1 MPIPQQWP
9 RSIVLTLLAAAS
21 AMGLAGCGASPS
33 SLTSSTSSSTPTAGQ
48 AYGGQIFGGNQ
59 PISNAVI
66 QMYAPGTNG
75 YGAAAAPLLNRLVTT
90 DASGHFSLANAFNCP
105 SSSTPVYLV
114 VTGGNPGLSSNT
126 NNTAL
131 VMMGLLGTCG
141 SLTSS
146 SYFVIN
152 ELTTV
157 AAVWSLAPFMADYAH
172 IGTSYGNV
180 QGLLNAFAT
189 AESLVA
195 IETGATPGLA
205 PSIATVPK
213 AEINTLGDI
222 LSGCVN
228 SNGSTSLTASCGKL
242 FLAATPVGGTTPGD
256 TVAAALDIAR
266 NPGHNVGALFSA
278 VPSTGPFQPTLGN
291 APSDWTLAITYASPV
306 FMTPSDLAID
316 SQGNA
321 WVLSST
327 GSNSSSVSILN
338 LGGISATFPQAGTSF
353 GRIALDSY
361 DDPWLTNPFTSNV
374 VELNSSGSRATLN
387 PFSGAGIQGPGP
399 LAFDGA
405 GNVWIANSGPSVSK
419 LSANGAPL
427 SPNTGF
433 STGGIGATA
442 LALDTSGNVWIADT
456 ANNKIEV
463 LSQTGTSISGAGYS
477 GAGINGPFAIAI
489 DSVGGAWVAN
499 RAGSSLSRL
508 TSFGDAVNPS
518 PYYGAGLSAPVDLA
532 IDGLGNV
539 WLANSGSNSV
549 SEFLSTGRPQS
560 GNSGYGSAA
569 LVNPFRVALDRSGN
583 LWVAN
588 KGTSVVGSGLITQIV
603 GVGAPVVTPLSVAIQ
618 SNALNQRP

>member
-9 RSIVLTLLAAAS
+9 RSIGLTVVAAAL
-21 AMGLAGCGASPS
+21 AMGLAGCGVSPS
-33 SLTSSTSSSTPTAGQ
+33 SLSSSTSVAGE

-59 PISNAVI
+59 PVSNAVI

-75 YGAAAAPLLNRLVTT
+75 YGSFAAPLLNRQVTT
-90 DASGHFSLANAFNCP
+90 DASGHFSLANAFTCP

-114 VTGGNPGLSSNT
+114 VTGGNPGLTSGT
-126 NNTAL
+126 NNGAL
-131 VMMGLLGTCG
+131 VMMGLLGSCG
-141 SLTSS
+141 SLNSS
-146 SYFVIN
+146 SYFIIN

-157 AAVWSLAPFMADYAH
+157 AAVWSLAPFMVDYAH
-172 IGTSYGNV
+172 IGTSAGNV

-195 IETGATPGLA
+195 IETGTAPGNA
-205 PSIATVPK
+205 PSIATIPK
-213 AEINTLGDI
+213 AEINTLGGI
-222 LSGCVN
+222 LAGCVN

-242 FLAATPVGGTTPGD
+242 FSAATPIGGTTPGD

-266 NPGHNVGALFSA
+266 NPGHNVGTLYNA
-278 VPSTGPFQPTLGN
+278 VPSNSPFQPMLSN
-291 APSDWTLAITYASPV
+291 APSDWTLAITYASPA
-306 FMTPSDLAID
+306 FKTPRDLAID

-321 WVLSST
+321 WVLSSA

-338 LGGISATFPQAGTSF
+338 IGGISATFPQAGTSF
-353 GRIALDSY
+353 GRIALDPY
-361 DDPWLTNPFTSNV
+361 DDPWLTNPFASNL
-374 VELNSSGSRATLN
+374 VELNSSGGRATLN

-399 LAFDGA
+399 LAFDGS

-419 LSANGAPL
+419 LSANGAAL
-427 SPNTGF
+427 SSSAGF
-433 STGGIGATA
+433 NTGGIGSTA
-442 LALDTSGNVWIADT
+442 LALDTSGNAWVADS

-463 LSQTGTSISGAGYS
+463 LSQTGAAIPGAPYS

-499 RAGSSLSRL
+499 RIGSSLSRL
-508 TSFGDAVNPS
+508 TSFGDAVAGS
-518 PYYGAGLSAPVDLA
+518 PYYGAGLNAPVDLA
-532 IDGLGNV
+532 VDGLGNV

-560 GNSGYGSAA
+560 GASGYGSAA
-569 LVNPFRVALDRSGN
+569 LSNPFRVAVDRSGN
-583 LWVAN
+583 VWVAN
-588 KGTSVVGSGLITQIV
+588 LGTSVVGSGVITQVV
-603 GVGAPVVTPLSVAIQ
+603 GVAAPVVTPLSMAVQ

>member
-1 MPIPQQWP
+1 MPIRQQWP
-9 RSIVLTLLAAAS
+9 RFVLTALAAGL
-21 AMGLAGCGASPS
+21 AMGVAGCSASPS
-33 SLTSSTSSSTPTAGQ
+33 SLTSSVPTAGE

-75 YGAAAAPLLNRLVTT
+75 YGTSAAPLLNRLVTT
-90 DASGHFSLANAFNCP
+90 DAGGHFSLANAFSCP

-126 NNTAL
+126 NNAAL

-141 SLTSS
+141 SLNSS

-157 AAVWSLAPFMADYAH
+157 AAVWSLAPFMVDYAH
-172 IGTSYGNV
+172 IGTSAGNV

-189 AESLVA
+189 SENMVA
-195 IETGATPGLA
+195 IETGAAPGLA
-205 PSIATVPK
+205 PSIATIPK

-228 SNGSTSLTASCGKL
+228 SNGRTSLTASCGKL
-242 FLAATPVGGTTPGD
+242 FSAATPVGGTTPTN

-266 NPGHNVGALFSA
+266 NPSHSVSALYSA
-278 VPSTGPFQPTLGN
+278 VPSTGPFQPTLPN
-291 APSDWTLAITYASPV
+291 APSDWTIAITYTSPA
-306 FMTPSDLAID
+306 FKTPSDLAID

-338 LGGISATFPQAGTSF
+338 IGGISATFPQTGANF
-353 GRIALDSY
+353 GRIALDPY
-361 DDPWLTNPFTSNV
+361 DDPWLTNPFASNV

-387 PFSGAGIQGPGP
+387 PFSGAGIQGPGA
-399 LAFDGA
+399 LAFDGS
-405 GNVWIANSGPSVSK
+405 GNVWIANSASSVSK
-419 LSANGAPL
+419 LSANGAAL
-427 SPNTGF
+427 SSSAGF
-433 STGGIGATA
+433 RTGGISSTA
-442 LALDTSGNVWIADT
+442 LALDTSGNVWVADT

-463 LSQTGTSISGAGYS
+463 LSETGVAISGTGYS

-489 DSVGGAWVAN
+489 DSAGGAWVAN
-499 RAGSSLSRL
+499 RTGSSLSRL
-508 TSFGDAVNPS
+508 TSFGGAVDPNPYS
-518 PYYGAGLSAPVDLA
+518 GAGLNAPVDLA

-560 GNSGYGSAA
+560 GVSGYGSAA

-583 LWVAN
+583 VWVAN
-588 KGTSVVGSGLITQIV
+588 QGTSVPGSGVITQIV
-603 GVGAPVVTPLSVAIQ
+603 GAGAPVVTPLSVAIQ

>member
-1 MPIPQQWP
+1 MPIPQQWA
-9 RSIVLTLLAAAS
+9 RSISLTALATTL
-21 AMGLAGCGASPS
+21 AMGLAGCGALPS
-33 SLTSSTSSSTPTAGQ
+33 AVTSSTPVAGE
-48 AYGGQIFGGNQ
+48 AYGGKIFGGNQ
-59 PISNAVI
+59 PVSNAVI

-75 YGAAAAPLLNRLVTT
+75 YGTSATPLLNRLVTT
-90 DASGHFSLANAFNCP
+90 DANGHFSLANAFTCP

-114 VTGGNPGLSSNT
+114 VTGGNPGLTSNT
-126 NNTAL
+126 NNAAL
-131 VMMGLLGTCG
+131 TLMGLLGTCG
-141 SLTSS
+141 SLNAS
-146 SYFVIN
+146 SYFMIN

-157 AAVWSLAPFMADYAH
+157 AAVWSLAPFMVDYAH
-172 IGTSYGNV
+172 IGTSAGNV

-189 AESLVA
+189 SENLVA
-195 IETGATPGLA
+195 IETGLAPGKA
-205 PSIATVPK
+205 PSIATVPQ
-213 AEINTLGDI
+213 AEINTLGGI
-222 LSGCVN
+222 LTGCVN
-228 SNGSTSLTASCGKL
+228 SNGSTSSTAPCGRL
-242 FLAATPVGGTTPGD
+242 FAGATPAGGTTPGD

-266 NPGHNVGALFSA
+266 NPSHNVGSLY
-278 VPSTGPFQPTLGN
+278 STIASNSPFQPTLAN
-291 APSDWTLAITYASPV
+291 APSEWTLAITYTSPA
-306 FMTPSDLAID
+306 FHTPSDLAID

-338 LGGISATFPQAGTSF
+338 IGGISATFPQSGMSF
-353 GRIALDSY
+353 GRMALDSY
-361 DDPWLTNPFTSNV
+361 DDPWLTNPYASNV

-399 LAFDGA
+399 LAFDGS

-427 SPNTGF
+427 SSNTGF
-433 STGGIGATA
+433 STGGISSTA
-442 LALDTSGNVWIADT
+442 LALDTSGNVWIADS

-463 LSQTGTSISGAGYS
+463 LSQTGATISGVGYS

-499 RAGSSLSRL
+499 RTGSSLSRL
-508 TSFGDAVNPS
+508 TSFGEAVDQN
-518 PYYGAGLSAPVDLA
+518 PYYGAGLNAPVDLA
-532 IDGLGNV
+532 VDGLGNV
-539 WLANSGSNSV
+539 WLANSGGNSV

-583 LWVAN
+583 VWVAN
-588 KGTSVVGSGLITQIV
+588 LGTSVVGSGVITQIV
-603 GVGAPVVTPLSVAIQ
+603 GVAAPVVTPLSVAIQ

>member
-9 RSIVLTLLAAAS
+9 RSIGPTLLAAAV
-21 AMGLAGCGASPS
+21 AIGVAGCGSSPS
-33 SLTSSTSSSTPTAGQ
+33 SMNSPTPVAGQ

-75 YGAAAAPLLNRLVTT
+75 YGSSAAPLLNRLVTT
-90 DASGHFSLANAFNCP
+90 DATGHFSLANAFTCP

-114 VTGGNPGLSSNT
+114 VTGGNPGLGSNT
-126 NNTAL
+126 NNAAL

-141 SLTSS
+141 SLNSS
-146 SYFVIN
+146 SYFIIN

-157 AAVWSLAPFMADYAH
+157 AAVWSLAPFMVDYAH

-189 AESLVA
+189 SENLVA
-195 IETGATPGLA
+195 IETGSAPGHA
-205 PSIATVPK
+205 PSIATVPQ
-213 AEINTLGDI
+213 AEINTLGGI
-222 LSGCVN
+222 LAGCVN

-242 FLAATPVGGTTPGD
+242 FSAATPIGGTTPGD

-266 NPGHNVGALFSA
+266 NPSHNISALFNA
-278 VPSTGPFQPTLGN
+278 VPSNSPFQPTLAT
-291 APSDWTLAITYASPV
+291 APSDWTLAIAYSSPA
-306 FMTPSDLAID
+306 FKTPRDLAID

-327 GSNSSSVSILN
+327 GNNSSSVSIFS
-338 LGGISATFPQAGTSF
+338 GSGISATFPQTGASF
-353 GRIALDSY
+353 GHIAIDPY
-361 DDPWLTNPFTSNV
+361 DDPWLTNPFASNV
-374 VELNSSGSRATLN
+374 VELNSSGGRATLN
-387 PFSGAGIQGPGP
+387 PFSGAGIQGPGQI
-399 LAFDGA
+399 AFDGS
-405 GNVWIANSGPSVSK
+405 GNVWIANNGPSVSK
-419 LSANGAPL
+419 LSANGAALAP
-427 SPNTGF
+427 STGF
-433 STGGIGATA
+433 NTGGIGSTA
-442 LALDTSGNVWIADT
+442 LALDTSGNVWIADS

-463 LSQTGTSISGAGYS
+463 LGQTGAAISGPGYS
-477 GAGINGPFAIAI
+477 GAGINGPSAIAI

-499 RAGSSLSRL
+499 RIGSSLSRL

-518 PYYGAGLSAPVDLA
+518 PYYGAGLNRPVDLA

-560 GNSGYGSAA
+560 GSSGYGNAA
-569 LVNPFRVALDRSGN
+569 LVNPVRVALDRSGN
-583 LWVAN
+583 VWVAN
-588 KGTSVVGSGLITQIV
+588 LGTSVAGSGQITQIV
-603 GVGAPVVTPLSVAIQ
+603 GVAAPVVTPMSVAIQ